1 MHYISVNKPLH
12 SPEIDLLN
20 KFALLNIDEDS
31 DNAKSSLFASTQL
44 TEPKANLFKKRS
56 KKKSINIG
64 ATRGKYS
71 EESQSEEQVPL
82 KDLRSG
88 WRLKKRYVVCVD
100 FEATCEADV
109 PFNDSVHEIIEFPAI
124 AIDTLT
130 NEKVAEFHSYVKP
143 TKNSVISDFC
153 TKLTGITQDVVNKS
167 PNFSDVLSKFLVW
180 IDELL
185 SGKFLSEDR
194 VKPENLETSSEE
206 SFTQISGLIFATHGQ
221 ADILKFLIT
230 TCKINKIP
238 LPDIFKEPFIDIQKT
253 ACKIFK
259 KNIRLLKESQLRTK
273 SGKPLK
279 VTHSVSL
286 QNLCHLFHI
295 PFVGRCHSGLDDA
308 RMVATI
314 LQNWALSEYTILPNS
329 S

>member
-1 MHYISVNKPLH
+1 MHSVSVNKPLH

-31 DNAKSSLFASTQL
+31 DNAKSSLFASTQ
-44 TEPKANLFKKRS
+44 S
-56 KKKSINIG
+56 KKESINIG

-71 EESQSEEQVPL
+71 EESQSEEQVSL

-88 WRLKKRYVVCVD
+88 WRIKKRYVVCVD

-130 NEKVAEFHSYVKP
+130 NEKVAEFHLY
-143 TKNSVISDFC
+143 
-153 TKLTGITQDVVNKS
+153 LTGITQDVVDKS

-185 SGKFLSEDR
+185 SGKFSSEDR